1 VVEFPGW
8 GDGFGHG
15 RMNYKD
21 TEPRLFFKID
31 LLTDFAAIVYQILQT
46 GDTFP
51 HGWYFRPSL

>member
-21 TEPRLFFKID
+21 TVPYMSAFL
-31 LLTDFAAIVYQILQT
+31 
-46 GDTFP
+46 
-51 HGWYFRPSL
+51 SN